1 MNERQ
6 NRREE
11 MLAIAGELF
20 VRQGYIGTSTRQIAE
35 AVGCTKAA
43 LYYHFKQGKEELYQE
58 VFKLHCPDFGPILS
72 NCEGAATLS
81 DLILCLA
88 TNMVKHQPERINR
101 MRWVIAEFPNLD
113 EGQREMLRERKKRH
127 LDQVSDLLGRFIAN
141 RQEAEH
147 VATLMLG
154 AMVGYD
160 QLFVQ
165 MESEPPDGKS
175 REAYVQFFAECIAAR
190 YEG

>member
-1 MNERQ
+1 MSERP

-11 MLAIAGELF
+11 MLAVAGELF
-20 VRQGYIGTSTRQIAE
+20 VRQGDIGTSTRQIAE

-43 LYYHFKQGKEELYQE
+43 LYYHFKEGKEELFQE
-58 VFKLHCPDFGPILS
+58 VFKLHCPDFGPMMGH
-72 NCEGAATLS
+72 CESATSLKE
-81 DLILCLA
+81 LVLCLA
-88 TNMVKHQPERINR
+88 TTMKKHGPERLNR
-101 MRWVIAEFPNLD
+101 IRWIIAEFPNLD
-113 EGQREMLRERKKRH
+113 EGQREMLRARKKQH
-127 LDQVSDLLGRFIAN
+127 LDKVSDLLGQFIAE

-165 MESEPPDGKS
+165 MESEPSDGKS
-175 REAYVQFFAECIAAR
+175 MEAYVQFFAECVAAR